1 MAHDA
6 PSRLTRPRPPSGS
19 AAKARKPMK
28 HKAFRTVAV
37 VLTAGGAALGLS
49 ATAEAAGVSGPAIY
63 VNHVLYRTVAT
74 PTDLS
79 GTGAPAQ
86 SWDTIYSFFGAQK
99 SVATAAPGDPGF
111 NGGRWQVHKVS
122 TPGGYAAA
130 LADGDLDGNGVLDS
144 AAEVDAAMATG
155 ALVDDGIVKY
165 FVCTL
170 NKVPA

>member
-1 MAHDA
+1 MN
-6 PSRLTRPRPPSGS
+6 RN
-19 AAKARKPMK
+19 AR
-28 HKAFRTVAV
+28 RTITAV
-37 VLTAGGAALGLS
+37 VTAGGALLGFGS
-49 ATAEAAGVSGPAIY
+49 TAYASGVSGPVIY
-63 VNHVLYRTVAT
+63 VDHVLYRTVAT

-86 SWDTIYSFFGAQK
+86 SWDTIYNFFGTQP

-122 TPGGYAAA
+122 TPNGYAAA
-130 LADGDLDGNGVLDS
+130 LAAGDLDHNGVLDS
-144 AAEVDAAMATG
+144 AAEINAALASG

-170 NKVPA
+170 NPVPQG

>member
-1 MAHDA
+1 MN
-6 PSRLTRPRPPSGS
+6 R
-19 AAKARKPMK
+19 
-28 HKAFRTVAV
+28 KAFRTAAAV
-37 VLTAGGAALGLS
+37 LAAGGAAIALS
-49 ATAEAAGVSGPAIY
+49 PSAHAGGVSGPAIY
-63 VNHVLYRTVAT
+63 VDHVLYRTVAT
-74 PTDLS
+74 PTELS

-86 SWDTIYSFFGAQK
+86 SWDTIYNFFGAQR
-99 SVATAAPGDPGF
+99 SVATAAPGDPGY

-144 AAEVDAAMATG
+144 AAEVDTAMATG

-170 NKVPA
+170 NKVPAAG

>member
-1 MAHDA
+1 MN
-6 PSRLTRPRPPSGS
+6 R
-19 AAKARKPMK
+19 
-28 HKAFRTVAV
+28 KAFRTVTVMAAV
-37 VLTAGGAALGLS
+37 AGAVLGLG
-49 ATAEAAGVSGPAIY
+49 ATANASGVSGPAIY

-86 SWDTIYSFFGAQK
+86 SWDTIYNFFGAQR
-99 SVATAAPGDPGF
+99 SVATAAPGDTGY

-122 TPGGYAAA
+122 TPWGYAQA
-130 LADGDLDGNGVLDS
+130 LAAGDLDGNGVLDS
-144 AAEVDAAMATG
+144 ADEITAALASG

-170 NKVPA
+170 NKVPASS